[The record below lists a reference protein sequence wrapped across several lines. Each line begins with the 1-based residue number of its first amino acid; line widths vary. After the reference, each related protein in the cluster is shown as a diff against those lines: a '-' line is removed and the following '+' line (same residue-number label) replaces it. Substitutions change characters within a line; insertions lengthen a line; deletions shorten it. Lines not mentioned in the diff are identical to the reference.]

1 MKTKSG
7 RHLFLISLSD
17 EELKR
22 YFERIDKDFDIKIY
36 EQIYRELLIETIE
49 EVGKIETKEVSNMS
63 NTQDLLLAQY
73 KFIKAQCKNN
83 RFYRDLHIR
92 DITENLRQLSEIS
105 MTSELEDLT
114 DKEKVDAMR
123 QVIDYYMQHL
133 QDKIIE
139 LEESTK
145 QDLVQ

>member
-1 MKTKSG
+1 MKTKNG
-7 RHLFLISLSD
+7 KHLILVSLSD
-17 EELKR
+17 EELKK
-22 YFERIDKDFDIKIY
+22 YFERIYKDFDMKIY

-49 EVGKIETKEVSNMS
+49 EIGEFETKEVRNMS
-63 NTQDLLLAQY
+63 NMQDLLLAQH
-73 KFIKAQCKNN
+73 KFMKAQCKNN

-105 MTSELEDLT
+105 MTSQLEGLS

-123 QVIDYYMQHL
+123 QVVDYYMQHL

-145 QDLVQ
+145 QNLVQ